1 MIIQHASFLEIFEKK
16 CPLIGGQKISQLKE
30 REHYPADGEKFIW
43 WWEDEG
49 ILMWWF
55 LDFQLTERSSS
66 LSLGKEKAVVNCCL
80 GDQESKFSRQCSAVA
95 SSWTFEC

>member
-1 MIIQHASFLEIFEKK
+1 
-16 CPLIGGQKISQLKE
+16 
-30 REHYPADGEKFIW
+30 
-43 WWEDEG
+43 
-49 ILMWWF
+49 MWCF

-66 LSLGKEKAVVNCCL
+66 PSLGKEKAAVNCCL